1 MKKRSDDAIGRRLF
15 AVLLFFFIAFGALVG
30 RLFLLQI
37 MHHNDY
43 RALASR
49 QHRTEENII
58 SLRGKIFAQDKTG
71 GLVPLA
77 LPNLEKSLAA
87 VPKSIEDKDAVV
99 AFAAKEFALGE
110 SLVREKIGKEND
122 PYEMLVKKVDPI
134 QAAKLEGNLPK
145 GLFFE
150 EAQGRIYP
158 HIATAAHIIGFVSKN
173 EESYSGRYGLERQY
187 QNELAGG
194 KEFFDGMQDTA
205 GFWMALGRRII
216 NPPKN
221 GSDVVLT
228 VDYNVQ
234 SKAEEV
240 LLKAKE
246 KWSAVSGTVLVT
258 DPMTGKILANASFP
272 AFDPNQYG
280 KERDLSIFL
289 NPSIES
295 MYEFGSVIK
304 PLTMAAGIEEKLV
317 NPTSTYYDTGEVKFG
332 SYTIRN
338 FDTKAYHTQTM
349 TQVLENSLNTG
360 MVHVA
365 KLLGRERQLHYLQKF
380 GLGEKTKVDLPGEVS
395 GNIGNLVSS
404 QAKDIDFATA
414 SFGQG
419 IAVTPIQLATAIG
432 ALANGGVLKKPYIV
446 EKIIDGAGN
455 ETIKTPEDI
464 RRAVSAE
471 TAETVT
477 KMLVSVVRNGFEN
490 YAGVKGYFVAGK
502 TGTAQIPKKDGRGYS
517 DKVIHTFV
525 GYAPAFRPKFLVLM
539 QLNDPKGNRF
549 AANTLT
555 PAFHNLA
562 QYMLNYYEVVP
573 DEK

>member
-1 MKKRSDDAIGRRLF
+1 MKKRSDDALGRRLMV
-15 AVLLFFFIAFGALVG
+15 VLIFFFIAFGALVS
-30 RLFLLQI
+30 RLFFLQI
-37 MHHNDY
+37 VHHNDY
-43 RALASR
+43 RTLASK
-49 QHRTEENII
+49 QHRIEEDII

-71 GLVPLA
+71 GRVPLA
-77 LPNLEKSLAA
+77 LPNLEKSLVA
-87 VPKSIEDKDAVV
+87 VPKSISEKDAVI
-99 AFAAKEFALGE
+99 EFMAEEFKLDE
-110 SLVREKIGKEND
+110 KIIQEKIGKEND
-122 PYEMLVKKVDPI
+122 PYEVLVKKVDPI
-134 QAAKLEGNLPK
+134 QAAKLDGKLPS

-150 EAQGRIYP
+150 EAQGRVYP
-158 HIATAAHIIGFVSKN
+158 HAARAAHVLGFVNKN
-173 EESYSGRYGLERQY
+173 EEDYSGRYGIERQY

-194 KEFFDGMQDTA
+194 KEFFDGIQGSA
-205 GFWMALGRRII
+205 SFWMALGRRII

-221 GSDVVLT
+221 GSDIVLT
-228 VDYNVQ
+228 VDYNIQ
-234 SKAEEV
+234 AKAEEI

-246 KWSAVSGTVLVT
+246 KWGAASGTVLVT
-258 DPMTGKILANASFP
+258 DPTTGRILANASLP

-280 KERDLSIFL
+280 KERDLSVFL
-289 NPSIES
+289 NPGIES

-317 NPTSTYYDTGEVKFG
+317 SPTSTYYDTGEVKFG

-338 FDTKAYHTQTM
+338 FDTKAYYTQTM

-365 KLLGRERQLHYLQKF
+365 KLLGKERQLQYLQKF

-395 GNIGNLVSS
+395 GNIGNLVSL
-404 QAKDIDFATA
+404 QAREIDFATA

-419 IAVTPIQLATAIG
+419 IAVTPIQLAAAVG
-432 ALANGGVLKKPYIV
+432 ALANEGILKRPYIV

-455 ETIKTPEDI
+455 ETLKESEDV
-464 RRAVSAE
+464 RRVVSAE
-471 TAETVT
+471 TAETLT

-502 TGTAQIPKKDGRGYS
+502 TGTAQISKKDGKGYS

-525 GYAPAFRPKFLVLM
+525 GYAPAFRPKFLALI

-555 PAFHNLA
+555 PAFHDLA
-562 QYMLNYYEVVP
+562 QYILNYYEVVP